1 MSDNICKIKY
11 NRALKWCLG
20 LLLKK
25 LLLPALLF
33 CRCLFTLTSWLRV
46 SASGSSD
53 KMKRGD
59 RGGAEGCFLKGSCD
73 QRDHSESRRRPRSQ
87 CQQTRGSKRRECVP
101 MWHPPPPW
109 VLRSIV
115 VQCGLLGRKTLK
127 ENSFKDALLPVLR
140 WSLISLLSGAGTHPI
155 CDAEC
160 PGCHLVAWRSDCLIG
175 CPPKA
180 TTSYCALTWQQD
192 RRQNQSDEVEISTF
206 NGGLLLNFLFLQIKY
221 WDIWMTSSYMFTC
234 DLFLLQDKN

>member
-1 MSDNICKIKY
+1 MILNREGPGYWWCMSYVIQYSKCRSKKDKEKSGVRQHLQNKIK

-73 QRDHSESRRRPRSQ
+73 HSESRRRPRSQ
-87 CQQTRGSKRRECVP
+87 CQQTWGSKRRECVP
-101 MWHPPPPW
+101 MWHPPLEFFAQLW
-109 VLRSIV
+109 CSAACWVEKHWRRTVLRMRCCPRWGGVWSLFSRGQGPTLSVMPNALGAIWLPDVVIV
-115 VQCGLLGRKTLK
+115 WSC
-127 ENSFKDALLPVLR
+127 VLR
-140 WSLISLLSGAGTHPI
+140 RQRRVIAPW
-155 CDAEC
+155 
-160 PGCHLVAWRSDCLIG
+160 PGNKTEDKI
-175 CPPKA
+175 
-180 TTSYCALTWQQD
+180 
-192 RRQNQSDEVEISTF
+192 NQ
-206 NGGLLLNFLFLQIKY
+206 
-221 WDIWMTSSYMFTC
+221 MR
-234 DLFLLQDKN
+234 